1 MIGRRETLVGVV
13 GALLLASASAATFA
27 QAPAAKAP
35 PAATTPT
42 AAPKFVTPM
51 KGEGQ
56 VQILNPQSKR
66 EGNMLVTRIKVKN
79 VSKGPLVGFKADEYW
94 YSAKGETVSGSPTFR
109 HLKPFM
115 PNEVIEVLLRSPWN
129 DQMATGRS
137 LRQFAHQNGSI
148 KAAVVPRFKDS

>member
-13 GALLLASASAATFA
+13 GALLLVSATGAALA
-27 QAPAAKAP
+27 QAPAAKAQ
-35 PAATTPT
+35 PAAAQ
-42 AAPKFVTPM
+42 AAPPKFVTPF

-56 VQILNPQSKR
+56 IQILNPQSAR
-66 EGNMLVTRIKVKN
+66 EGNMVVTRIKVKN
-79 VSKGPLVGFKADEYW
+79 VSKGPLVGFKVDEYW
-94 YSAKGETVSGSPTFR
+94 YSAKGETISGSPTFR

-115 PNEVIEVLLRSPWN
+115 PNDVVDVLLRSPWN

-148 KAAVVPRFKDS
+148 KATVVPKFKD